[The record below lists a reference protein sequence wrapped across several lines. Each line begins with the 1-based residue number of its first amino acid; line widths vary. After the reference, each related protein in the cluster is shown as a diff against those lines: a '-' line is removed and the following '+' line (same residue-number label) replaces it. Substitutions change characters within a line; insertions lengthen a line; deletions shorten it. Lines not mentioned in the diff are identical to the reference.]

1 MSNTAWVPE
10 LFKAIDTKDTDK
22 FCSFITDDGVFR
34 FGNMPPVTGQEKI
47 HELVGG
53 FFDSLKG
60 LAHTVPDTWEI
71 GDVVI
76 IRGEVTYTR
85 NDDTRHTVPFCNVF
99 RMDGDKIADYAIYI
113 DNSELY
119 K

>member
-1 MSNTAWVPE
+1 MSKTDWVQGI
-10 LFKAIDTKDTDK
+10 FNAIDTKDTDK

-53 FFDSLKG
+53 FFASLKA
-60 LAHTVPDTWEI
+60 LAHTVPDSWEI

-76 IRGEVTYTR
+76 TRGEVTYTR
-85 NDDTRHTVPFCNVF
+85 HDDSKHTVPFCNVF
-99 RMDGDKIADYAIYI
+99 KMAGDKIADYAIYI